1 MTLFWLV
8 FSVYVGAIALIVLL
22 SYAIA
27 LYEAASTDPQLV
39 EHRFAPGQIWLAIKL
54 MAAETAFLALTV
66 VLHPLGWIPF
76 KEQPRPE
83 NRETPIILLHGLFHN
98 RACWLW
104 MKFRLRR
111 KGFPNLITINLPP
124 WKNVETLTERVVTKV
139 DELRVKEGFE
149 RVHLV
154 GHSMGGIIA
163 RNYVQIRGGASKVES
178 CILLGAPN
186 LGSKLAPFAVS
197 QLGRQLMPGSEF
209 LKRLA
214 QTPLPA
220 GVSMV
225 SIFTRHDNMVLP
237 PTNARLEGAINEEI
251 QGMGHTSLLYHPRA
265 IHAVV
270 ETLSRKKIP

>member
-1 MTLFWLV
+1 MTLFWFV
-8 FSVYVGAIALIVLL
+8 FSIYVGAIALIVLL

-27 LYEAASTDPQLV
+27 LYEAASTDPLLV
-39 EHRFAPGQIWLAIKL
+39 ENRFAPGQIWLALKL
-54 MAAETAFLALTV
+54 MVTETVFLAITV
-66 VLHPLGWIPF
+66 TLHPLGWIPF
-76 KEQPRPE
+76 KEQTRPG
-83 NRETPIILLHGLFHN
+83 NHDTPIILLHGLFHN
-98 RACWLW
+98 KACWFW

-111 KGFPNLITINLPP
+111 QGFANLITINLPP
-124 WKNVETLTERVVTKV
+124 WKNVESLTERVVTKV

-163 RNYVQIRGGASKVES
+163 RNYVQIRGGATKVDR

-186 LGSKLAPFAVS
+186 LGSKLAPFALS
-197 QLGRQLMPGSEF
+197 QLGRLLMPGSDF

-220 GVSMV
+220 DVSMI

-237 PTNARLEGAINEEI
+237 PVNARLEGATNEEI
-251 QGMGHTSLLYHPRA
+251 LGMGHTSLLYHPRA
-265 IHAVV
+265 INTVV
-270 ETLSRKKIP
+270 DALTRKKMA

>member
-27 LYEAASTDPQLV
+27 LYEAASTDPLLV

-54 MAAETAFLALTV
+54 MAAETFFLAITV
-66 VLHPLGWIPF
+66 ILHPLGWIPF
-76 KEQPRPE
+76 KEQTRTG

-98 RACWLW
+98 RGCWLW

-111 KGFPNLITINLPP
+111 KGFTNLITINLPP
-124 WKNVETLTERVVTKV
+124 WKNVESLTERVVTKV
-139 DELRVKEGFE
+139 DELRVKDGFE

-163 RNYVQIRGGASKVES
+163 RNYVQIRGGASKVER

-214 QTPLPA
+214 QTPLPNDVA
-220 GVSMV
+220 MV

-237 PTNARLEGAINEEI
+237 PANARLDGAINEEI
-251 QGMGHTSLLYHPRA
+251 HGMGHASLLYHPRA
-265 IHAVV
+265 INAVV
-270 ETLSRKKIP
+270 DALTREKLP